1 MNMTRMREVD
11 WLSNITSLYKIHKRV
26 VILGDQDLIN
36 IYFSVFPGKL
46 AYKEEE
52 VLRAAVG

>member
-1 MNMTRMREVD
+1 MTRMREVD